1 MALGTM
7 PLLALMGILPTRSPR
22 PDDAP
27 AWIGLAIG
35 LAFFLAGLMVIVRS
49 FAGMPDSSTEPA
61 QTAPRA
67 LRILYDVIVTPIP
80 ILLALLLSWVAFGPG
95 ERHFSMSIGGGGG
108 GVAMGGGQI
117 FGRVMFGAGAVLGW
131 IMVAFMLRTLA
142 RRWFVRDRL
151 SMCDAVRLPRSMV
164 RGHGG
169 HQQKPAPSV
178 SQWQAMLVHKFRR
191 RA

>member
-7 PLLALMGILPTRSPR
+7 PLLALMGILPTRAPR

-61 QTAPRA
+61 ETAPRA
-67 LRILYDVIVTPIP
+67 LRIFYDLIVTPIP
-80 ILLALLLSWVAFGPG
+80 ILLALLFTWVAFGPG
-95 ERHFSMSIGGGGG
+95 ERHFTMSLGSGGT
-108 GVAMGGGQI
+108 GVAMPVNGQI
-117 FGRVMFGAGAVLGW
+117 FGRAMFGAGAVLAW

-142 RRWFVRDRL
+142 RRWFVRD
-151 SMCDAVRLPRSMV
+151 
-164 RGHGG
+164 
-169 HQQKPAPSV
+169 
-178 SQWQAMLVHKFRR
+178 
-191 RA
+191 